1 MFESHTVEDPKTG
14 EIKGTG
20 GNMASNYLA
29 QILEKEGIA
38 KPQWLT
44 DIWAGKKSVDA
55 SKLTEDQQK
64 MLFLAYHRGHPKSN
78 FSEYISG
85 DLDAANWW
93 SKYHWAGKDDVQ
105 GHINKFNLNIAAQDS
120 LRDLKAKEEELM
132 YKQNMAPYL
141 SDSNNINK
149 LPKANDLLDSIF
161 GTQDSSLI
169 KEYDHGGRHFDF
181 SKTADYSGET

>member
-1 MFESHTVEDPKTG
+1 MDEIDLSELLQIIIRDKGGSPQQYYDLMDRIAFHETGPVDASLPDQRMKPDAVQYRWNEETNKWEKATGRGLFMFESHTVEDPKTG

-105 GHINKFNLNIAAQDS
+105 GHINKFNL
-120 LRDLKAKEEELM
+120 
-132 YKQNMAPYL
+132 
-141 SDSNNINK
+141 
-149 LPKANDLLDSIF
+149 
-161 GTQDSSLI
+161 
-169 KEYDHGGRHFDF
+169 
-181 SKTADYSGET
+181 